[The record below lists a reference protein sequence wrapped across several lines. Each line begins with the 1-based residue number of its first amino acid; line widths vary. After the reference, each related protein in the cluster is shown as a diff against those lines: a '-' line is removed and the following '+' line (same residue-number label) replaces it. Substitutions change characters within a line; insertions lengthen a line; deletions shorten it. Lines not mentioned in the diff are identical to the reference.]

1 MALSPKTKSYF
12 REQSALIE
20 ERSFWNCLAAVE
32 TLAALLLEE
41 GRSPWIARFRKSEQR
56 GDSVFHAPLMPLR
69 FHGAITWTTHY
80 VCVDR
85 GIVYDPAAL
94 RPLPLRRYSQEVF
107 GEEIPI
113 ETFVAEGDVE
123 RYLKSKLSRRPS

>member
-12 REQSALIE
+12 RSQAAAIDA
-20 ERSFWNCLAAVE
+20 RGFWNCLAAVE
-32 TLAALLLEE
+32 TLAGLLIED
-41 GRSPWIARFRKSEQR
+41 GRSPWIGRLRKSEAR

-80 VCVDR
+80 VCVER
-85 GIVYDPAAL
+85 GIVYDPVAL
-94 RPLPLRRYSQEVF
+94 RPLPLGRYSQAVF

-113 ETFVAEGDVE
+113 ETFVAERDVE
-123 RYLKSKLSRRPS
+123 IYLRSKLSRRQS